1 MQNNRRPQPG
11 GMPSEMILLYVMAGI
26 VAAICAVVW
35 VSVSLGHRIAARDLP
50 ESGFF
55 PVVFGVLDGSVK
67 WLPESTYVAVAT
79 VVLLGVL
86 AVVAALLRGRR
97 RRSTSRVD
105 QAAQYL
111 GRGRDI
117 EALSVRNAREVA
129 ERLCVEGDVPGLTLG
144 LTVAGDGSAMSTWED
159 MLILI
164 AGPRTQKT
172 TCYAIPSILAAPG
185 ACLVT
190 SNKRDV
196 VDATRG
202 PREARGPVYVFD
214 PQGIAREPET
224 WWWNPLDY
232 VTDEVQAA
240 KLAEHFASGSR
251 AEGARTDAY
260 FEPAGQKLL
269 SSLLL
274 AAALDGRPLTDVYRW
289 LTRPTDESAVLVLT
303 DHGYD
308 LQADQVAGVI
318 QLNDKQ
324 RDGVY
329 GSAQQMVECLTN
341 RTAARWVT
349 PTGPASRERF
359 NAHDFV
365 RAGGTLY
372 SLSKEGSGTAGPLVT
387 ALTVAVVE
395 AAEELAVESPGGRLS
410 TPVVGV
416 LDEAAN
422 VCRWRQLPSL
432 YSHYGSRGIILL
444 TILQSWSQGAEVWG
458 EAGIKKLWSASNVR
472 IYGGGVAEPAFLEDL
487 AKLIGQYDRQTGSV
501 TVNHGGMTG
510 RGGRSTST
518 QLTRERIMD
527 VDDLGALPKGRSVVF
542 ASGSRPTLLRTQP
555 WMTSPHADEVKAS
568 IAENDP
574 QASTTLREA
583 AEGVAE
589 VKREEATAR

>member
-1 MQNNRRPQPG
+1 
-11 GMPSEMILLYVMAGI
+11 MP
-26 VAAICAVVW
+26 
-35 VSVSLGHRIAARDLP
+35 
-50 ESGFF
+50 
-55 PVVFGVLDGSVK
+55 
-67 WLPESTYVAVAT
+67 WLTESTYVAIAAVI
-79 VVLLGVL
+79 LLAILAVVL
-86 AVVAALLRGRR
+86 AVLRGRR
-97 RRSTSRVD
+97 RKSSSRVD
-105 QAAQYL
+105 TAAQYL

-129 ERLCVEGDVPGLTLG
+129 SRLGVEGDVPGLTLG
-144 LTVAGDGSAMSTWED
+144 QTVAESSTAMTTWED

-202 PREARGPVYVFD
+202 PREAHGPVYVFD

-289 LTRPTDESAVLVLT
+289 LTRPTDEAAVLVLT
-303 DHGYD
+303 DHGFD
-308 LQADQVAGVI
+308 LQADQVAGII

-349 PTGPASRERF
+349 DNSSSSRERF
-359 NAHDFV
+359 DAHAFV
-365 RAGGTLY
+365 R
-372 SLSKEGSGTAGPLVT
+372 SGA
-387 ALTVAVVE
+387 
-395 AAEELAVESPGGRLS
+395 
-410 TPVVGV
+410 
-416 LDEAAN
+416 
-422 VCRWRQLPSL
+422 
-432 YSHYGSRGIILL
+432 
-444 TILQSWSQGAEVWG
+444 
-458 EAGIKKLWSASNVR
+458 
-472 IYGGGVAEPAFLEDL
+472 
-487 AKLIGQYDRQTGSV
+487 
-501 TVNHGGMTG
+501 
-510 RGGRSTST
+510 RSTAC
-518 QLTRERIMD
+518 RRKAPAPPD
-527 VDDLGALPKGRSVVF
+527 PW
-542 ASGSRPTLLRTQP
+542 SRP
-555 WMTSPHADEVKAS
+555 
-568 IAENDP
+568 
-574 QASTTLREA
+574 
-583 AEGVAE
+583 
-589 VKREEATAR
+589 

>member
-26 VAAICAVVW
+26 VAAICAVMWIAVTAGH
-35 VSVSLGHRIAARDLP
+35 SLAGRDLP

-55 PVVFGVLDGSVK
+55 PIVFGVLDGSVK

-86 AVVAALLRGRR
+86 GVVAALLRGRR
-97 RRSTSRVD
+97 RKSKSRVD

-129 ERLCVEGDVPGLTLG
+129 ERLRVEGDIPGLTLG

-172 TCYAIPSILAAPG
+172 TCYAIPSILTAPG

-274 AAALDGRPLTDVYRW
+274 AAALDKRPLTDVYRW
-289 LTRPTDESAVLVLT
+289 LTMPTDEAAVLVLT

-308 LQADQVAGVI
+308 LQADQVAGII

-349 PTGPASRERF
+349 PTGPSSRERF

-422 VCRWRQLPSL
+422 VCRWRQLPNL

-568 IAENDP
+568 IAANDP
-574 QASTTLREA
+574 QASTTLRDA